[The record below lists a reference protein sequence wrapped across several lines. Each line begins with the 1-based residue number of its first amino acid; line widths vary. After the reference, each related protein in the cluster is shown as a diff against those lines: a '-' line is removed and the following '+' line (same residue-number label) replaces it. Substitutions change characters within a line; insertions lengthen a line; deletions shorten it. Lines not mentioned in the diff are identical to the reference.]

1 MDKFEIANLLRE
13 TGVLLSVQGGNP
25 FKAKAYLTG
34 ANALESLSE
43 DIETVIGENRLT
55 TVPGIGPSLAAFIKE
70 LFEKGESKLL
80 NSLREELPPGVI
92 ELSQVPGLT
101 LKRIQALSSELGI
114 TSIEQLEAAC
124 QAGHVR
130 NIKGFGVKTE
140 TAILNGI
147 KSYRDNRAKI
157 HLFNAQRLADEF
169 RKHVKNSA
177 RLKHI
182 EIVGKIR
189 RWHEVID
196 EIELVVES
204 STPQTVFSAVQSFPT
219 VTRIE
224 DETDDM
230 ISVRLADG
238 MTATVYVTEQ
248 FGAKVA
254 ERSGSEEHVE
264 KLKALAALNGFE
276 YTGDALLK
284 NDQVIES
291 KNEEQFFKH
300 LHISVVPPELREG
313 LDELELAA
321 KENYFEDLIQITD
334 IRGMTHCHT
343 TFSDGRNT
351 VLEMAQAAEKMGMQ
365 YLTITDHSPTAHYA
379 GGLPAEELKAQWRAI
394 DEAQERVNIKLL
406 RGTECDILADGQL
419 DYPPEILSK
428 FDVVI
433 ASVHSRFRLDRKDMT
448 KRLINCMKNPHFKI
462 WGHPLGRLILRRD
475 PIDCDV
481 EAVLDAM
488 AESPA
493 AMEINGDP
501 YRLDMEPRWA
511 RAARDR
517 GIKFIISTDAHS
529 TRDYHN
535 LKFGIHQARRAGL
548 KCSDVLNTFSAEEF
562 VKFVQ
567 PNKAMQTV

>member
-43 DIETVIGENRLT
+43 DIDTIIAENRLT

-70 LFEKGESKLL
+70 LCEKGESKLL

-101 LKRIQALSSELGI
+101 LKRIQTLNSELDI

-124 QAGHVR
+124 LAGNVR

-147 KSYRDNRAKI
+147 KSYRENRAKI
-157 HLFNAQRLADEF
+157 HLFNAQRLANEF

-182 EIVGKIR
+182 EIAGKIR

-196 EIELVVES
+196 EIEMVVES
-204 STPQTVFSAVQSFPT
+204 SKPQTVFSAVQSFPT

-224 DETDDM
+224 NETDDM

-238 MTATVYVTEQ
+238 ITATVYVTEQ
-248 FGAKVA
+248 FGSKLA
-254 ERSGSEEHVE
+254 ERSGSEAHIA
-264 KLKALAALNGFE
+264 KLKQLASKRGLE
-276 YTGDALLK
+276 YSGNALLK
-284 NDQVIES
+284 NGEILES
-291 KNEEQFFKH
+291 KTEEQFFEH

-313 LDELELAA
+313 LNELDLAA
-321 KENYFEDLIQITD
+321 GENFEDLIQITD
-334 IRGMTHCHT
+334 IQGMTHCHT

-394 DEAQERVNIKLL
+394 AEAQEQVNIKLL
-406 RGTECDILADGQL
+406 RGTECDILADGEL

-433 ASVHSRFRLDRKDMT
+433 ASVHSRFRLDRKEMT

-488 AESPA
+488 AQSPA

-511 RAARDR
+511 RAAKER

-548 KCSDVLNTFSAEEF
+548 RRSDVLNTFSAEEF
-562 VKFVQ
+562 ATFVQ
-567 PNKAMQTV
+567 PNKTVRTA

>member
-1 MDKFEIANLLRE
+1 MIDKFEIANLLRE

-25 FKAKAYLTG
+25 FKSKAYLTG

-43 DIETVIGENRLT
+43 DIETVISENRLT
-55 TVPGIGPSLAAFIKE
+55 TVPGIGPSLSAFIKE
-70 LFEKGESKLL
+70 LFETGESKVL
-80 NSLREELPPGVI
+80 NRLREELPAGVI

-101 LKRIQALSSELGI
+101 LKRIQALNSELGI

-140 TAILNGI
+140 NSILSGI
-147 KSYRDNRAKI
+147 KSYRENRAKI
-157 HLFNAQRLADEF
+157 HLFNAQKLAAEF

-182 EIVGKIR
+182 EIAGKIR

-196 EIELVVES
+196 EIEIVAES
-204 STPQTVFSAVQSFPT
+204 AKPQTVFSAVQSFPT

-224 DETDDM
+224 DETDNK

-238 MTATVYVTEQ
+238 ITATVYVTEQ
-248 FGAKVA
+248 FGAKLA
-254 ERSGSEEHVE
+254 ERSGSEQHVE
-264 KLKALAALNGFE
+264 KLKELAKKQSLD
-276 YTGDALLK
+276 YTGDELLK
-284 NDQVIES
+284 SGQTLES
-291 KNEEQFFKH
+291 KTEEQFFKH
-300 LHISVVPPELREG
+300 LHIAVIPPELREG
-313 LDELELAA
+313 LDELDLAA
-321 KENYFEDLIQITD
+321 QENFEDLIQISD
-334 IRGMTHCHT
+334 IQGMTHCHT
-343 TFSDGRNT
+343 TFSDGRDS
-351 VLEMAQAAEKMGMQ
+351 VLEMAQAAEKMGMRF
-365 YLTITDHSPTAHYA
+365 LTITDHSPTAHYA

-394 DEAQERVNIKLL
+394 DEAQEQVGIKLL

-419 DYPPEILSK
+419 DYPPEILSQ

-433 ASVHSRFRLDRKDMT
+433 ASVHSRFRLDRTDMT
-448 KRLINCMKNPHFKI
+448 RRLINCMKNPHFKI
-462 WGHPLGRLILRRD
+462 WGHPLGRLLLRRD

-481 EAVLDAM
+481 EAILDVM

-493 AMEINGDP
+493 AIEINGDP
-501 YRLDMEPRWA
+501 YRLDIEPKWA
-511 RAARDR
+511 RAAKER

-529 TRDYHN
+529 TRDYNN

-548 KCSDVLNTFSAEEF
+548 RRNDVLNALPVAEFATF
-562 VKFVQ
+562 VK
-567 PNKAMQTV
+567 PDKSRITT